1 MWRFNLKL
9 LPRSVI
15 AGILFS
21 PIISLATP
29 SALDA
34 RQILQQIKSQIN
46 RIEPKKLILIAV
58 EDDGIKPKDVS

>member
-1 MWRFNLKL
+1 MKS

-29 SALDA
+29 SASDA
-34 RQILQQIKSQIN
+34 GQILQQVKPQIN

>member
-1 MWRFNLKL
+1 MKPLTRFVNT
-9 LPRSVI
+9 
-15 AGILFS
+15 GILS
-21 PIISLATP
+21 LPIISLATP

>member
-1 MWRFNLKL
+1 
-9 LPRSVI
+9 
-15 AGILFS
+15 
-21 PIISLATP
+21 LATP